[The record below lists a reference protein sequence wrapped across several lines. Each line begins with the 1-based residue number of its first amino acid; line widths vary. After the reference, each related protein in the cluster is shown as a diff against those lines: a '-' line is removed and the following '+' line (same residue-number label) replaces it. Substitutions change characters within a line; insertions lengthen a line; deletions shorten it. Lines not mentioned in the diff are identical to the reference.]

1 MSVSS
6 ACLATAERSG
16 CRAQT
21 SPKQDFSSVAKCFPI
36 WQILE
41 SIATR
46 RWPASAVNTNVHP
59 AVTVAGRPRCWIL
72 FGTISG
78 RSFPLRNTWNMPKKY
93 VAACIC
99 IMAVAWVC
107 PSAHPSIVKVY
118 TVSDISPFMVLIG
131 STRKAEYVTD
141 FHCSFMETN
150 KFKKMLGSSCTSKLW
165 CENESTSSW
174 TFHLW

>member
-1 MSVSS
+1 MPVSS
-6 ACLATAERSG
+6 PSLATAGRSG

-41 SIATR
+41 SITTR

-78 RSFPLRNTWNMPKKY
+78 YSFPLRNTWNMPKKY

-99 IMAVAWVC
+99 IMTVAWVC
-107 PSAHPSIVKVY
+107 PCSTSLHLK
-118 TVSDISPFMVLIG
+118 VSDISPFMVLIG

-150 KFKKMLGSSCTSKLW
+150 KFKKMMGSS
-165 CENESTSSW
+165 
-174 TFHLW
+174 